1 VPHPGGAFVLQT
13 VQQLSKGGSR
23 RQASICASIDGAT
36 RPSQPLPLDLKPGS
50 HTVSFGGKG
59 GRSLLHYLPEPTAKP
74 KVMLEISLKKQL
86 QRLGRFTVAGGL
98 NTIIGTLAIFSL
110 QALTSN
116 PRISNFIGYV
126 IGGIAGYFLHARYTF
141 TASVSRR
148 SFGIFGCV
156 AVISFLVNQL
166 VLSYAL
172 KFFAAFIAQALAILS
187 YAFVSYAL
195 QSRLVFPDGNRKAS
209 YHAKLNQPR

>member
-1 VPHPGGAFVLQT
+1 M
-13 VQQLSKGGSR
+13 
-23 RQASICASIDGAT
+23 
-36 RPSQPLPLDLKPGS
+36 LKS
-50 HTVSFGGKG
+50 S
-59 GRSLLHYLPEPTAKP
+59 A
-74 KVMLEISLKKQL
+74 KKQL

-126 IGGIAGYFLHARYTF
+126 IAGIAGYFLHARYTF

-148 SFGIFGCV
+148 SFAIFGCV
-156 AVISFLVNQL
+156 AMISFLVNQL

-187 YAFVSYAL
+187 YALISYAL
-195 QSRLVFPDGNRKAS
+195 QSRLVFQDGSSKAS
-209 YHAKLNQPR
+209 DHAKLN

>member
-1 VPHPGGAFVLQT
+1 
-13 VQQLSKGGSR
+13 
-23 RQASICASIDGAT
+23 
-36 RPSQPLPLDLKPGS
+36 
-50 HTVSFGGKG
+50 
-59 GRSLLHYLPEPTAKP
+59 
-74 KVMLEISLKKQL
+74 MLESSPKKQL
-86 QRLGRFTVAGGL
+86 QRLGRFTIAGGL

-126 IGGIAGYFLHARYTF
+126 IGGIAGYFLHAHYTF

-172 KFFAAFIAQALAILS
+172 KFLAAFIAQALAILS

-195 QSRLVFPDGNRKAS
+195 QSRLVFPDGDRKSS
-209 YHAKLNQPR
+209 YHAKLNQSR

>member
-1 VPHPGGAFVLQT
+1 ML
-13 VQQLSKGGSR
+13 GS
-23 RQASICASIDGAT
+23 
-36 RPSQPLPLDLKPGS
+36 
-50 HTVSFGGKG
+50 
-59 GRSLLHYLPEPTAKP
+59 SLERK
-74 KVMLEISLKKQL
+74 L
-86 QRLGRFTVAGGL
+86 QRLGRFTVVGGL
-98 NTIIGTLAIFSL
+98 NTIIGTLAIFGL
-110 QALTSN
+110 QALTGN

-126 IGGIAGYFLHARYTF
+126 IGGIVGYFLHARYTF

-172 KFFAAFIAQALAILS
+172 KILAPFIAQALAILS
-187 YAFVSYAL
+187 YAIVSFAL
-195 QSRLVFPDGNRKAS
+195 QSRLAFPDGNRKAS